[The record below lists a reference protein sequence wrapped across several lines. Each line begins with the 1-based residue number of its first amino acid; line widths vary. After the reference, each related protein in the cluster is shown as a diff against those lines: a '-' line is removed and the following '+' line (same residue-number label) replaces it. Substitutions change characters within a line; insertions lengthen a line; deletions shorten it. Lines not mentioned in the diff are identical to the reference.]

1 MKMNPKE
8 NLTKIKDS
16 LLKNIRK
23 VFIQELYVGGEDP
36 PKSYFGEKK
45 FFGLYAIFLIYSLFL
60 LIGINYP
67 GIYLNILT
75 LGNPF
80 VFGNALVAFF
90 LVLSIVYS
98 NDKIRE
104 FIFEKHSAIK
114 QIILYVGIISSFFI
128 LFLYIYNI
136 NTNLISYL
144 LGLST
149 LWLVLLSIRFY
160 MYSRKFAT
168 KLEAK
173 FIAKYSAFRRF
184 LAFIAP
190 YFILGV
196 LVVIALFYRSLLVY
210 ISLDFF
216 GPFAP
221 SEAVGVYELEMRLI
235 MPLIYFSLILT
246 LLFIIFEFV
255 FTRRRAE
262 TKRAGLFDNY
272 TFSLIVLFIFFF
284 QVFQL
289 SLFLILNPATITAL
303 KATVGANSSTI
314 WFIFII
320 EFAVSMYFMY
330 RIIKKL
336 GRSIE
341 WKILIFKRDGLI
353 LLILGCVLSQTLT
366 RYALQT
372 QIPNQI
378 ITPLGQFF
386 MADKFVISIIMIIFL
401 GSTLLFY
408 YLKPHE
414 TSMFIR
420 LQKETVDQEEQ
431 SMDIIYKLLRSEYLR
446 RGKGFPLEILDRELI
461 RATKLSKNNVYS
473 LVGSL
478 TRINMNINLT
488 DEKDDQGRY
497 QKFVDFTSVLE
508 KFDKKGVAQ
517 KKAKKYLSDRLFTTM
532 TSKKP
537 KQLDLHVDT
546 NQNKGSD
553 QFISS
558 LTSDYKKKQRDEL
571 SFEQKQKDIS
581 VTFTQKEIPQALK
594 NNIIDLLK
602 KEYAYRIENQEKY
615 PDFHYCISEIASQIQ
630 METRITPG
638 QLYPLLEKI
647 AADDLA
653 LNLEKN
659 PNEPEDK
666 RISFFPIADDDLS
679 HTIANFR
686 PEEYKKIRIKVTNQ
700 FFKFLNRKKSKA
712 IFPKL
717 RKQIGDNTEEQR
729 AWTSV
734 YKILNK
740 FYPEYVEIAE
750 RIRLGVELPKI
761 LKDFPKKDID
771 IYL

>member
-1 MKMNPKE
+1 MKMNPKK
-8 NLTKIKDS
+8 NLVKIKDS
-16 LLKNIRK
+16 IFKNIRK
-23 VFIQELYVGGEDP
+23 TFMQKLYVEGEEP
-36 PKSYFGEKK
+36 PKSYFGERK
-45 FFGLYAIFLIYSLFL
+45 FLGLYVIFLIYSFLL
-60 LIGINYP
+60 LIGINFP
-67 GIYLNILT
+67 GTYLNVLT

-80 VFGNALVAFF
+80 VFGNALVAFY
-90 LVLSIVYS
+90 LVLSILYS
-98 NDKIRE
+98 VDKIRI

-114 QIILYVGIISSFFI
+114 QIILYIGTISGFFI
-128 LFLYIYNI
+128 LFLFIYNV

-149 LWLVLLSIRFY
+149 LWLILLSVRFY

-168 KLEAK
+168 QIEAK
-173 FIAKYSAFRRF
+173 FITKYSAIRRYI
-184 LAFIAP
+184 AFIAP
-190 YFILGV
+190 YFILGI
-196 LVVIALFYRSLLVY
+196 LVVISLFYRGLLVY

-221 SEAVGVYELEMRLI
+221 SEAVEVYELEMRLI

-255 FTRRRAE
+255 FTRRKAE

-289 SLFLILNPATITAL
+289 SLFLILNPVTITAL
-303 KATVGANSSTI
+303 KATVGTTSSTI

-320 EFAVSMYFMY
+320 EFAVSMFFLY
-330 RIIKKL
+330 RIVKKL
-336 GRSIE
+336 GRSLE
-341 WKILIFKRDGLI
+341 WNFLIFKRDGLI

-372 QIPNQI
+372 QIPYQI
-378 ITPLGQFF
+378 ITPIGQFF
-386 MADKFVISIIMIIFL
+386 MADKYIISIIMIIFL

-446 RGKGFPLEILDRELI
+446 RGEGFPLEILDRELI
-461 RATKLSKNNVYS
+461 RATKLSKNNIYS
-473 LVGSL
+473 LVGNLSKTNL
-478 TRINMNINLT
+478 NIILK
-488 DEKDDQGRY
+488 DVQDDQGRY
-497 QKFVDFTSVLE
+497 QKFVDFTSILE
-508 KFDKKGVAQ
+508 KFDKKEVAQ

-532 TSKKP
+532 MSKKP

-546 NQNKGSD
+546 NQNKASNK
-553 QFISS
+553 FISS
-558 LTSDYKKKQRDEL
+558 LTSDYSKKQKDEL
-571 SFEQKQKDIS
+571 SFEQKKNGATLS
-581 VTFTQKEIPQALK
+581 FTQKEIPLALK
-594 NNIIDLLK
+594 NEIIDILK
-602 KEYAYRIENQEKY
+602 KEYAYRVENQDKY
-615 PDFHYCISEIASQIQ
+615 PDFKFSISEIASEIQ

-638 QLYPLLEKI
+638 QLYPILENI
-647 AADDLA
+647 AIEDIA
-653 LNLEKN
+653 LSLEKN

-666 RISFFPIADDDLS
+666 RIYFFPIADDALS

-686 PEEYKKIRIKVTNQ
+686 PEEYEKIRIKVTKK
-700 FFKFLNRKKSKA
+700 FVTFLNRNKSGA
-712 IFPKL
+712 TFPKL
-717 RKQIGDNTEEQR
+717 RKQIGENTEEQR
-729 AWTSV
+729 AWNEI
-734 YKILNK
+734 YKILNI
-740 FYPEYVEIAE
+740 FYPKNVEIVE

-761 LKDFPKKDID
+761 LKVFPKNNID

>member
-1 MKMNPKE
+1 MKMNGRE
-8 NLTKIKDS
+8 RLSKIKDS
-16 LLKNIRK
+16 LKEKIRK
-23 VFIQELYVGGEDP
+23 VFIQELYVEGEEP
-36 PKSYFGEKK
+36 PKSYFGERK
-45 FFGLYAIFLIYSLFL
+45 FFGLYSIFLIYSFL
-60 LIGINYP
+60 VLIGINFP
-67 GIYLNILT
+67 GTYLIVLT
-75 LGNPF
+75 FGNPF

-90 LVLSIVYS
+90 LVLSILFSV
-98 NDKIRE
+98 DKIRI

-114 QIILYVGIISSFFI
+114 QIILYVGIISGFFI

-136 NTNLISYL
+136 NTNLIIYL

-149 LWLVLLSIRFY
+149 IWLVLLSFRFY

-168 KLEAK
+168 KIEAK
-173 FIAKYSAFRRF
+173 FIAKYSAIRRY

-196 LVVIALFYRSLLVY
+196 LVVMALFYRALLVY

-221 SEAVGVYELEMRLI
+221 SEAVRVYELEMRLI

-289 SLFLILNPATITAL
+289 SLFLILNPVTITAL
-303 KATVGANSSTI
+303 KATVSANSSTI

-320 EFAVSMYFMY
+320 EFAVSMFFLY

-341 WKILIFKRDGLI
+341 WKLLIFKRDGLI

-386 MADKFVISIIMIIFL
+386 MADKFIISIIMIIFL
-401 GSTLLFY
+401 GSTLLLY

-431 SMDIIYKLLRSEYLR
+431 SMDIVYKLLKSEYLR
-446 RGKGFPLEILDRELI
+446 RGAGFPLEILDRELI

-478 TRINMNINLT
+478 ARINMNINLT
-488 DEKDDQGRY
+488 DVKDDQGRY

-532 TSKKP
+532 RSDKP

-546 NQNKGSD
+546 NQNKASD

-558 LTSDYKKKQRDEL
+558 LTSDYTKKQKDEL
-571 SFEQKQKDIS
+571 SFELKQKDMS
-581 VTFTQKEIPQALK
+581 LSFTQKEIPQALK
-594 NNIIDLLK
+594 NNIIDILK
-602 KEYAYRIENQEKY
+602 KEYAYRIENKNQFR
-615 PDFHYCISEIASQIQ
+615 DFHYCISEIASQIQ

-638 QLYPLLEKI
+638 QLFPILENI
-647 AADDLA
+647 AGEDIELS
-653 LNLEKN
+653 LEKN
-659 PNEPEDK
+659 PDEPEDK
-666 RISFFPIADDDLS
+666 RINFFPIADDDLS
-679 HTIANFR
+679 YSLANFR
-686 PEEYKKIRIKVTNQ
+686 PEVYEKISITVTKQ
-700 FFKFLNRKKSKA
+700 FLKFLNRKKSKA

-717 RKQIGDNTEEQR
+717 RKQIGENTEEQR
-729 AWTSV
+729 AWNEI
-734 YKILNK
+734 YKNFNN
-740 FYPEYVEIAE
+740 FYPKFVEIIE
-750 RIRLGVELPKI
+750 GIRFGVELPEI
-761 LKDFPKKDID
+761 LKIFPKKNID